1 MADVLLSSEDITVL
15 GGPASISV
23 DLDFGPEGK
32 RGSNIFVGNGNPN
45 STNIGQTPNI
55 FDLYINLL
63 ASDDEYLYFYQ
74 YQNVSGVDT
83 WVRLVKLI
91 PNTYSDNRVVTFV
104 NGEKSVNI
112 PVSKI
117 VPPSMIS
124 SVTSENFN
132 VQYSIAGNENPV
144 SSSLSVLPIVAE
156 SGTGNLVLPIS
167 IKAIENSSGTWV
179 DLENQV
185 TLHMFITVV

>member
-1 MADVLLSSEDITVL
+1 
-15 GGPASISV
+15 
-23 DLDFGPEGK
+23 
-32 RGSNIFVGNGNPN
+32 
-45 STNIGQTPNI
+45 
-55 FDLYINLL
+55 
-63 ASDDEYLYFYQ
+63 
-74 YQNVSGVDT
+74 
-83 WVRLVKLI
+83 
-91 PNTYSDNRVVTFV
+91 
-104 NGEKSVNI
+104 
-112 PVSKI
+112 
-117 VPPSMIS
+117 MIS